1 MIKEYYYVYVIR
13 SLVNKKLYVGFTADI
28 ENRINK
34 HNDGKVRSTKAYKPY
49 KLVYKEQF
57 NNKREAR
64 KRELYLKSG
73 EGREYIKLKL
83 NSTNDVV
90 MDRCP
95 SGLRR

>member
-1 MIKEYYYVYVIR
+1 MIKGNYYVYVIR
-13 SLVNKKLYVGFTADI
+13 SLVNGKLYVGFTADI
-28 ENRINK
+28 ENRISK
-34 HNDGKVRSTKAYKPY
+34 HNSGKVRSTKAYKPY

-57 NNKREAR
+57 NDKTKAR

-73 EGREYIKLKL
+73 EGREYIKLRL

-95 SGLRR
+95 SG